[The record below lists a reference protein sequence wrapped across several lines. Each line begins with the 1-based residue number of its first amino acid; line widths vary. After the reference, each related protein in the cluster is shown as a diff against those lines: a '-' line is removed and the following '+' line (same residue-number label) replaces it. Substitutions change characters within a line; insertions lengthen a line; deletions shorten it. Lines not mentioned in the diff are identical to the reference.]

1 MKYIV
6 LLVDGMADEPIEAL
20 GNKTPLEVAAI
31 PTIHQLARKG
41 RVGLVK
47 TVPDGMAPGSDVA
60 NLSVMGY
67 EPLTDHTGRS
77 PLEAASIGVSLS
89 DTDVTFRVNFVTLT
103 GDGAYE
109 DMTIIDHSAGEI
121 STDEAEELLGAV
133 RDSFATP
140 ECQFFLGTSYRH
152 LLLWDNGQ
160 VHFKL
165 TPPHDILGQTIA
177 DYLPNDLGSEFILH
191 MMKASVEIL
200 KDHPVNVR
208 RVAKGLNPA
217 NGIWIWGAGK
227 KPHLKSFYE
236 KFEIRGNVISA
247 VDLIKGIG
255 ILAGLK
261 SLQVEG
267 ATGNIHTN
275 FLGKG
280 QAALSALL
288 SGDDFTYIHI
298 EAPDECGHQG
308 DLPGKI
314 KSVELIDQQVLKPL
328 LDGLEGA
335 GEDYRI
341 LILPDHPTP
350 IRLRTH
356 TSEPVPFVLFDS
368 RREQDNKDHA
378 FTEKSAA
385 ASGVMVASGK
395 EMMVMLL
402 SDH

>member
-6 LLVDGMADEPIEAL
+6 LLVDGMADEPIAAL
-20 GNKTPLEVAAI
+20 DNKTPLEVAHI
-31 PTIHQLARKG
+31 PLIHQLAQKG
-41 RVGLVK
+41 KVGLVK

-67 EPLTDHTGRS
+67 EPLIDHTGRS
-77 PLEAASIGVSLS
+77 PLEAASIGVRLS

-103 GDGAYE
+103 GEGSYE

-121 STDEAEELLGAV
+121 TTEEASELLDVV
-133 RDSFATP
+133 RDSFGTP
-140 ECQFFLGTSYRH
+140 ERQFFLGTSYRH
-152 LLLWDNGQ
+152 LLLWDKGL

-165 TPPHDILGQTIA
+165 TPPHDILGQTIGSF
-177 DYLPNDLGSEFILH
+177 LPEDPGSGFILD
-191 MMKASVEIL
+191 MMKASVPL
-200 KDHPVNVR
+200 LRDHPVNIK
-208 RVAKGLNPA
+208 RVANGLNPA
-217 NGIWIWGAGK
+217 NAIWVWGAGK
-227 KPHLKSFYE
+227 KPDLKAFHD
-236 KFEIRGNVISA
+236 KFKITGNVISA

-261 SLQVEG
+261 AIEVEG

-280 QAALSALL
+280 QAALEALL
-288 SGDDFTYIHI
+288 SGDDFTYIHV

-328 LDGLEGA
+328 VEGLNAA
-335 GEDYRI
+335 GEAYRI

-356 TSEPVPFVLFDS
+356 TSDPVPFVLYDS
-368 RREQDNKDHA
+368 RRDQYHANHA
-378 FTEKSAA
+378 FTEKAA
-385 ASGVMVASGK
+385 ATSGLVIPSGK
-395 EMMVMLL
+395 EMMALLL
-402 SDH
+402 SDF